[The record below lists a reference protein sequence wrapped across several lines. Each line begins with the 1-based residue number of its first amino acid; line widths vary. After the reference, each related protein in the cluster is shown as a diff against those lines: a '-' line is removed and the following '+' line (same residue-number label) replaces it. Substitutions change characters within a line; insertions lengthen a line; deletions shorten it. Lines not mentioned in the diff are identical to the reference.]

1 MALGEIGKEAPTA
14 VHPFD
19 LDTEVTDLGDGRFG
33 AEMSERWWVERGPN
47 GGYVAAVI
55 LRAIQRAAAVERA
68 PRSLT
73 VQFPRA
79 PVAGPVE
86 IAVEVEREGGT
97 VTFLAARMEQDGEL
111 QATALAVL
119 ADDFDA
125 SGFAELRMPAVEP
138 PGELYSPDPEQ
149 VPGMPTM
156 MQNYSMRPALGD
168 QAFSGGPP
176 HSGVWMR
183 AREPRLLDAPLAA
196 AILDAWFPAPFI
208 TLERPVPAPT
218 IDYTV
223 HFRAPL
229 PEPGA
234 SAEDPYLATFR
245 SGLARGGFFEED
257 GELWSQGGQ
266 LLAHS
271 RQLALLLT
279 PPQAEGA

>member
-1 MALGEIGKEAPTA
+1 MFDAIDKDARVA

-19 LDTEVTDLGDGRFG
+19 LDTAVQDLGNGRFG

-55 LRAIQRAAAVERA
+55 LRAIQAAAALKRA

-86 IAVEVEREGGT
+86 ITVKTEREGRT
-97 VTFLAARMEQDGEL
+97 VTFLSARLEQEGEL

-119 ADDFDA
+119 ADDLEA
-125 SGFAELRMPAVEP
+125 TGFEEKQMPGVEP
-138 PGELYSPDPEQ
+138 PEELYSPDPTR

-156 MQNYSMRPALGD
+156 FQNYSVRPALGD
-168 QAFSGGPP
+168 ESFSGGAPY
-176 HSGVWMR
+176 SGVWIR

-208 TLERPVPAPT
+208 RLDRPVPAPT

-229 PEPGA
+229 PRPGA
-234 SAEDPYLATFR
+234 SAADPYLATFR

-257 GELWSQGGQ
+257 GELWGQ
-266 LLAHS
+266 DGNLLAQS
-271 RQLALLLT
+271 RQLALLLS
-279 PPQAEGA
+279 

>member
-1 MALGEIGKEAPTA
+1 MFEPSGEDARVA

-19 LDTEVTDLGDGRFG
+19 LDTAVQDLGDGRFA
-33 AEMSERWWVERGPN
+33 AEMSERWWVARGPN

-55 LRAIQRAAAVERA
+55 LQAIQAAAELARA

-86 IAVEVEREGGT
+86 IRVRTERQGGT
-97 VTFLAARMEQDGEL
+97 VTFLSARMEQRGEL
-111 QATALAVL
+111 QAAALAVL
-119 ADDFDA
+119 ADDLDK
-125 SGFAELRMPAVEP
+125 SGFAELQMPEVEP
-138 PGELYSPDPEQ
+138 AAELYSPDPKK
-149 VPGMPTM
+149 VSGMPTM
-156 MQNYSMRPALGD
+156 FQNYSVRHALGGE
-168 QAFSGGPP
+168 AFSGDAPY
-176 HSGVWMR
+176 SGLWIR

-196 AILDAWFPAPFI
+196 AILDAWFPAPFVK
-208 TLERPVPAPT
+208 LERPVPAPT

-234 SAEDPYLATFR
+234 AAADPYLATFR

-257 GELWSQGGQ
+257 GELWSQDGN
-266 LLAHS
+266 LLAQS
-271 RQLALLLT
+271 RQLALLLS
-279 PPQAEGA
+279 

>member
-1 MALGEIGKEAPTA
+1 MFDAIGEDARVA

-19 LDTEVTDLGDGRFG
+19 LDTAVQDLGNGRFG

-47 GGYVAAVI
+47 GGYVAAVV
-55 LRAIQRAAAVERA
+55 LRAIQAAAALERA

-86 IAVEVEREGGT
+86 ISVRTEREGRT
-97 VTFLAARMEQDGEL
+97 VTFLSARMEQQGKL

-119 ADDFDA
+119 ADDLDA
-125 SGFAELRMPAVEP
+125 SGFAELQMPDVEP
-138 PGELYSPDPEQ
+138 PAELYSPDPAQ
-149 VPGMPTM
+149 VSGMPTM
-156 MQNYSMRPALGD
+156 FQNYSVRPALGD
-168 QAFSGGPP
+168 EAFSGGAPY
-176 HSGVWMR
+176 SGLWIR
-183 AREPRLLDAPLAA
+183 AREPRLLDPPLAA
-196 AILDAWFPAPFI
+196 AILDAWFPAPFVR
-208 TLERPVPAPT
+208 LERPVPAPT

-223 HFRAPL
+223 HFRSPL

-257 GELWSQGGQ
+257 GELWSQGGN
-266 LLAHS
+266 LLAQS
-271 RQLALLLT
+271 RQLALLLS
-279 PPQAEGA
+279 